1 MRRVIVFLLGT
12 RDFVAGA
19 LEKKDAVYYRKLTA
33 CNQFSAWGHN
43 SAALLLLR
51 MCVHPI
57 SDYLLRGLFPGGRGE
72 QDRYAEPTHFLVKRH
87 HALLQA
93 TVDCALGQV
102 PPDDTPTRTELL
114 ARIFPKHVGLPI
126 SQGGF
131 GMRAPSTV
139 RLPAWVGAR
148 TSVLHL
154 ATRHPLAW
162 QYFTRPDTAGA
173 ALYEA
178 LQTRLNTDHDTKAP
192 PFPANADP
200 ASMSIPAD
208 VCQNILQKAV
218 DGLIKNE
225 LLTLSNVTT
234 EDLVRLSSVLHKDN
248 CMHRTFKH
256 PVYRD
261 RFASPQDLLMPRIT
275 ERGYCMAWC
284 RRFGLQSRLVS
295 PDAPHAPSC
304 HSAAGINGAH
314 ATVCLSTAGERT
326 YRHNRLV
333 RNFAKVA
340 RRTGYHVHTNG
351 PSSTNSFEYSFGTD
365 ENGQPTDLRSDL
377 VITDTNTGDRHCL
390 DVTFTDPSAKINM
403 AGANPSTA
411 AGLERLYKAHRL
423 KYAKICSHHGI
434 KFHTLAF
441 DTLGRAHRSSRS
453 AIEHLF
459 THRVTATNPSRWPTD
474 KVLRVLADG
483 LHSSSSACVLR
494 ACGVH
499 THDRPRRS
507 SRSRATGG

>member
-1 MRRVIVFLLGT
+1 
-12 RDFVAGA
+12 
-19 LEKKDAVYYRKLTA
+19 
-33 CNQFSAWGHN
+33 
-43 SAALLLLR
+43 
-51 MCVHPI
+51 
-57 SDYLLRGLFPGGRGE
+57 
-72 QDRYAEPTHFLVKRH
+72 
-87 HALLQA
+87 
-93 TVDCALGQV
+93 
-102 PPDDTPTRTELL
+102 
-114 ARIFPKHVGLPI
+114 
-126 SQGGF
+126 
-131 GMRAPSTV
+131 
-139 RLPAWVGAR
+139 
-148 TSVLHL
+148 
-154 ATRHPLAW
+154 
-162 QYFTRPDTAGA
+162 
-173 ALYEA
+173 
-178 LQTRLNTDHDTKAP
+178 
-192 PFPANADP
+192 
-200 ASMSIPAD
+200 
-208 VCQNILQKAV
+208 
-218 DGLIKNE
+218 
-225 LLTLSNVTT
+225 
-234 EDLVRLSSVLHKDN
+234 
-248 CMHRTFKH
+248 
-256 PVYRD
+256 
-261 RFASPQDLLMPRIT
+261 MPRT
-275 ERGYCMAWC
+275 GERGYCMAWC
-284 RRFGLQSRLVS
+284 RRFGLQSTLVS

-314 ATVCLSTAGERT
+314 ATVCSSAAGERT

-377 VITDTNTGDRHCL
+377 VITDTNNGNRHCL

-411 AGLERLYKAHRL
+411 AGLERLYKVHNQ

-434 KFHTLAF
+434 QFHTLAF

-499 THDRPRRS
+499 THDRPRR
-507 SRSRATGG
+507 RSRGSAAGG